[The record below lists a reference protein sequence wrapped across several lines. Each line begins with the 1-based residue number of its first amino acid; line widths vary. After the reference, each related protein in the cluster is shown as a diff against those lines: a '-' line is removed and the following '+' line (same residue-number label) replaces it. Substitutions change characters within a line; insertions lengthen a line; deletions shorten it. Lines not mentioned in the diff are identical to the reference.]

1 MRVPGFR
8 GEATGEAVHD
18 ELAEKRES
26 RMRKYELSG
35 KRKRQREGEYKL
47 WSCEKSRRNWF
58 MLGFRVLGGLEKA
71 RSIY

>member
-1 MRVPGFR
+1 
-8 GEATGEAVHD
+8 
-18 ELAEKRES
+18 
-26 RMRKYELSG
+26 MRKYELSG

-47 WSCEKSRRNWF
+47 WSTEKSRRNWF

>member
-47 WSCEKSRRNWF
+47 WS
-58 MLGFRVLGGLEKA
+58 
-71 RSIY
+71 